1 MPQTKMNTF
10 LNIKKVSLIFFIAIG
25 LIHIGSSMLIANNVF
40 PQISYI
46 INKTMEIPFI
56 LTGMTYGFSSLR
68 ISMFD
73 QENPHKILDIFLISL
88 IIIVLISLVVIN
100 LAIKTIV

>member
-1 MPQTKMNTF
+1 MNTF

-25 LIHIGSSMLIANNVF
+25 IIHLGSSMLIANNLF

-56 LTGMTYGFSSLR
+56 LTGMIYGLSSLR
-68 ISMFD
+68 ISFSN
-73 QENPHKILDIFLISL
+73 QENPHKVLDISLISL
-88 IIIVLISLVVIN
+88 IIIVLIALVVIN
-100 LAIKTIV
+100 LAVPTNI